1 MKATRTVL
9 VGLLIGGLTVASA
22 AAVDMHQF
30 WDQRCHECH
39 GHAGEFARRHLKV
52 EQGSLVGPHHSG
64 DQLKAFI
71 GRHEAGAANAEA
83 IYRMLLAQAE
93 TKPVYQQKCAG
104 CHQTAAELAR
114 TSLVRKDGVLVGRTN
129 GLAVA
134 EFLKRHGKLTAEE
147 IPVVMR
153 SLERVLDEVGGSGA
167 K

>member
-1 MKATRTVL
+1 MRAPRLVL
-9 VGLLIGGLTVASA
+9 LCAAIVGLTAASA
-22 AAVDMHQF
+22 GAVDLHQF
-30 WDQRCHECH
+30 WDQRCQECH
-39 GHAGEFARRHLKV
+39 GHAGDFARRHLKV
-52 EQGSLVGPHHSG
+52 ADGRLVGPHHGG

-114 TSLVRKDGVLVGRTN
+114 ASLVRKDGVIVGRSN
-129 GLAVA
+129 GLPVA
-134 EFLKRHGKLTAEE
+134 ELLKRHGKLTAEE

-153 SLERVLDEVGGSGA
+153 SLERVLGEVQGGA